1 MAKIM
6 RPIGARIVV
15 EELKSELTLTERGK
29 LSNIVVVTD
38 DDNQPHNTMG
48 KVVALGT
55 DPMVHEV
62 CKEGDAVFFSKHAGT
77 RQFLEGRQFRILDFQ
92 EILSVLTEE
101 EQQESKSPSHPEPM
115 QKAPDPAL
123 EEEHPSQPEHSS
135 TRG

>member
-1 MAKIM
+1 MAKVM

-38 DDNQPHNTMG
+38 EQNQPHNTMG

-62 CKEGDAVFFSKHAGT
+62 CKEGDTVFFNKHAGV
-77 RQFLEGRQFRILDFQ
+77 RQFLEGRQFRILDFP

-101 EQQESKSPSHPEPM
+101 EVLAESKSQLHQEPIPSEEP
-115 QKAPDPAL
+115 QTL
-123 EEEHPSQPEHSS
+123 LPSQPPCSL
-135 TRG
+135 TRD